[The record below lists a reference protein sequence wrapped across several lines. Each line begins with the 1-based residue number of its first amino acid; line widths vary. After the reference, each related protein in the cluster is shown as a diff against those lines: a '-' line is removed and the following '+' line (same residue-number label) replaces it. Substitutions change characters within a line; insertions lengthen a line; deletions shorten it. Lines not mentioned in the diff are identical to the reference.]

1 MKNGVNETLSQLC
14 TITQLAAP
22 SPEASCLVDAGGSIW
37 TQAVESQSP
46 NPAVLTVILELQ
58 SLWSLSWQPHRQASP
73 SPSSFSLWPCT
84 DLNFLGHQ
92 MVAMQHLPP
101 SLMHFLIPLTNIYP
115 AAALSQYGIAAW
127 DPAMTQ

>member
-58 SLWSLSWQPHRQASP
+58 SLWSLSWQPHSRPAPPQAHFPYGLALTS
-73 SPSSFSLWPCT
+73 T
-84 DLNFLGHQ
+84 FLD
-92 MVAMQHLPP
+92 
-101 SLMHFLIPLTNIYP
+101 IK
-115 AAALSQYGIAAW
+115 W
-127 DPAMTQ
+127 